1 SVPAPVVG
9 LKASNRNMTDSLWFT
24 WAPAAGDVDFYE
36 LNLYNPN
43 GTQKEA
49 EQMKDLEEW
58 HFQGLIPG
66 RKYTLVVVTHS
77 APSPPNAVSFTDVA
91 NTSLSIT
98 WLGPPDW
105 TDYDDFEVQW
115 LPKDPLTVFNP
126 YSSSRSK
133 VRIIYGLRPG
143 RLYEFSVRTVSGDSW
158 KTYSRSH
165 SASVRTI
172 PAAVTNL
179 KVTENTTDRLSFSW
193 TTSQGELDS
202 YDIFLYNP
210 DNVECKKMDTRE
222 VEFSKRIEKDKSLLN
237 IMTLVPHKRYL
248 VSIKVHSADMTSEV
262 VEDSTITMIDRP
274 PQPPPDI
281 RVNKKEVL
289 ITKSSINFTF
299 NCSWFSDTNG
309 AVKYFTVVVRE
320 ADGNEGPKPD
330 EQHPLPSY
338 LEYKH
343 NDSIRIYQTNY
354 FASSCAENPDSDYKS
369 FDIKLGGE
377 MENLGGKW
385 QMSFYFS
392 AVGSEHLMC
401 HFYWFGCFF
410 RISIRAFTQLFSE
423 DPKELPK
430 PLFADTFFSL
440 PITTE
445 AEPLFGVIEGVSA
458 GLFLIVM
465 LVAVTALFVCR
476 QK

>member
-24 WAPAAGDVDFYE
+24 WGPAAGDVDFYE

-43 GTQKEA
+43 GTQKETWHR
-49 EQMKDLEEW
+49 KDLKEW
-58 HFQGLIPG
+58 HFQGLVPG

-77 APSPPNAVSFTDVA
+77 GDLTNMANTEGRTAPSAPNTVSFTDVA

-105 TDYDDFEVQW
+105 TDYDDFELQW

-126 YSSSRSK
+126 YSSSKSK

-158 KTYSRSH
+158 KTYSQSQ
-165 SASVRTI
+165 SASVRTKPDKI
-172 PAAVTNL
+172 QSLHCRPQTSTAIAC
-179 KVTENTTDRLSFSW
+179 SW
-193 TTSQGELDS
+193 TPPDS
-202 YDIFLYNP
+202 DFDGYS
-210 DNVECKKMDTRE
+210 VECKKMDTRE

-343 NDSIRIYQTNY
+343 NNSIRIYQTNY
-354 FASSCAENPDSDYKS
+354 FASRCAENPDSDYKS

-377 MENLGGKW
+377 MENLGGRCDPDQQK
-385 QMSFYFS
+385 FCDGPLKPRTAY
-392 AVGSEHLMC
+392 
-401 HFYWFGCFF
+401 

-430 PLFADTFFSL
+430 PLFTDTFFSL

>member
-9 LKASNRNMTDSLWFT
+9 LKASNRNQTDRLWFT
-24 WAPAAGDVDFYE
+24 WGPAAGDVDFYE
-36 LNLYNPN
+36 LNLYHPN
-43 GTQKEA
+43 GTQKETW
-49 EQMKDLEEW
+49 QRKDLKEW
-58 HFQGLIPG
+58 QVQGLVPG

-77 APSPPNAVSFTDVA
+77 GDLTNAANAEGRTAPSPPNAVSFTDVA
-91 NTSLSIT
+91 NTSLSVT

-143 RLYEFSVRTVSGDSW
+143 RLYQFTVRTVSGDSW
-158 KTYSRSH
+158 KTYSQSQA
-165 SASVRTI
+165 ASVRTKPDKI
-172 PAAVTNL
+172 QSLHCRPQTSTAIAC
-179 KVTENTTDRLSFSW
+179 SW
-193 TTSQGELDS
+193 TPPDS
-202 YDIFLYNP
+202 DFDGYS
-210 DNVECKKMDTRE
+210 VECTKMDTRE

-320 ADGNEGPKPD
+320 ADGNEGAKPD

-343 NDSIRIYQTNY
+343 NDSVRIYQTNY
-354 FASSCAENPDSDYKS
+354 FASSCATANPDSDYKS
-369 FDIKLGGE
+369 FAINLGGE
-377 MENLGGKW
+377 MENLGGRCDPDQLK
-385 QMSFYFS
+385 FCDGPLKPRTAY
-392 AVGSEHLMC
+392 
-401 HFYWFGCFF
+401 

-423 DPKELPK
+423 DPKDLPK

-445 AEPLFGVIEGVSA
+445 AEPLFGVVEGVSA

-465 LVAVTALFVCR
+465 LVAVTALIVCR